1 MQMQFLR
8 FNGEV
13 VGDIEWP
20 IAVVTPEEF
29 NEQAKAALSGFYVSS
44 KSAFWPR
51 KLNVPEAVRIV
62 DGKGD
67 VIAAYTVDDFILET
81 RRSLVR
87 PERL

>member
-1 MQMQFLR
+1 MHMQFLK

-20 IAVVTPEEF
+20 IAVATPEELK
-29 NEQAKAALSGFYVSS
+29 EQAKAALSGFYVSS

-51 KLNVPEAVRIV
+51 KLDVPEMVRIL

-81 RRSLVR
+81 RRFLVT